1 MRHFQDELEEV
12 VEANKAAKSVISKM
26 SPFFH
31 TVEFVDNPDFDWGNI
46 LYADEAKVNIMQ
58 LTIFTREMQVAITE
72 LMLWDAW
79 YYTKKYGSK
88 DKPFVVVLDEA
99 QNLSHTMKSPSAA
112 ILTEG
117 VRLLQSAFKLYF
129 KPTEDEMVKISKQLD
144 TTGETN
150 WLPVIQR
157 LKKGQC
163 IAVGD
168 KMKPNGLVGPTAP
181 VVVNV
186 SAFDKRN

>member
-1 MRHFQDELEEV
+1 
-12 VEANKAAKSVISKM
+12 
-26 SPFFH
+26 
-31 TVEFVDNPDFDWGNI
+31 
-46 LYADEAKVNIMQ
+46 
-58 LTIFTREMQVAITE
+58 
-72 LMLWDAW
+72 
-79 YYTKKYGSK
+79 
-88 DKPFVVVLDEA
+88 
-99 QNLSHTMKSPSAA
+99 MKSPSAA

-117 VRLLQSAFKLYF
+117 RKFGWSAWFATQSLKVLKDDEVVRLLQSAFKLYF